1 MGFVRIDQKDLP
13 KLEIGRS
20 SIDRVM
26 RLLQV
31 LAKTAEERG
40 QQFVQ
45 AEEGLQGLV
54 GCDVTPI
61 FRSCLEMD

>member
-1 MGFVRIDQKDLP
+1 MGFVRIDQRDLL

-31 LAKTAEERG
+31 LATMAEERG
-40 QQFVQ
+40 QQFVR

-54 GCDVTPI
+54 G
-61 FRSCLEMD
+61 